1 MSENYLG
8 QVSIFAFQF
17 APRGFAQC
25 NGQLMP
31 IIQNT
36 ALFALLGTT
45 YGGDGRSTFALPNLK
60 GRVAIDQ
67 GQGQSLSLYTIG
79 EAGGEAAHTL
89 TTAELPQH
97 THAAH
102 YASDTS
108 QLDPGTRYWA
118 QDTVGNVTFSTTHD
132 AVLRPDAITTAGGSQ
147 PHENNQPYLVV
158 NFCISLVGIFPS
170 QT

>member
-1 MSENYLG
+1 
-8 QVSIFAFQF
+8 
-17 APRGFAQC
+17 
-25 NGQLMP
+25 MP
-31 IIQNT
+31 INQNQ
-36 ALFALLGTT
+36 ALFALLGTN

-67 GQGQSLSLYTIG
+67 GQGQGLSPYSIG
-79 EAGGEAAHTL
+79 ETGGEAAHTL

-118 QDTVGNVTFSTTHD
+118 QDTAGNVTFSTTHD
-132 AVLRPDAITTAGGSQ
+132 AVLRPDAIAATGGSQ
-147 PHENNQPYLVV
+147 PHENNQPFLVV
-158 NFCISLVGIFPS
+158 NFCIALQGIFPS